1 MRQSDNLDK
10 KAIPLGM
17 IRTNVKLAE
26 SLGFNT
32 AMVLAGSN
40 IAISDLDN
48 IEHRVSYRQR
58 IRVLENILR
67 LVNQPDYWLALE
79 QEISIS
85 DFGLL
90 GYAMVSS
97 ATLEKAIQIAVK
109 YHKMAGAMF
118 ELSFFREGD
127 DAVLRLDNLLADG
140 PVGEYLVQDLF
151 KGISPLIG
159 VLTGEVF
166 TPSKINLDYSP
177 VSQRLNYTRAFNCDV
192 EFNQRYCEYRF
203 DAALLDKKLAAADSD
218 TARSCEEACRRLLIQ
233 IDIEDDLISRICTL
247 LLSTPGE
254 FPKLD
259 SVAASLSLGTRTL
272 RRRLKSLNTSYQK
285 VLDSVKQKL
294 AMQYL
299 QSTTLSVQEISDLLG
314 YSEVTNFRR
323 AFVKWADMSP
333 YQYRKQF
340 LDQDRQTQLGY

>member
-1 MRQSDNLDK
+1 MSQSDNLDK

-26 SLGFNT
+26 SLGFT
-32 AMVLAGSN
+32 MSMVLAGSD
-40 IAISDLDN
+40 ISVSDIDDT
-48 IEHRVSYRQR
+48 EQRVSYRQR
-58 IRVLENILR
+58 IQVLENILR
-67 LVNQPDYWLALE
+67 LVNQPDYWLARE
-79 QEISIS
+79 EDVSIS

-109 YHKMAGAMF
+109 YHKTAGAMF
-118 ELSFFREGD
+118 GLSFFRVGD

-140 PVGEYLVQDLF
+140 AVGEYLVQDLF
-151 KGISPLIG
+151 KGITPLIG
-159 VLTGEVF
+159 LLTGEVF
-166 TPSKINLDYSP
+166 NPSKIKLNYSP
-177 VSQRLNYTRAFNCDV
+177 VSEELNYTRAFKCEV
-192 EFNQRYCEYRF
+192 EFDQSYCEYRF
-203 DAALLDKKLAAADSD
+203 DASLLDKKLAAADSD

-259 SVAASLSLGTRTL
+259 SVADSLSLGTRTL

-294 AMQYL
+294 AMEYL

-323 AFVKWADMSP
+323 AFVKWAAMSP
-333 YQYRKQF
+333 YQYRKQV
-340 LDQDRQTQLGY
+340 LD

>member
-1 MRQSDNLDK
+1 MSQSDNLDK

-26 SLGFNT
+26 SLGFT
-32 AMVLAGSN
+32 KSMVLAGSD
-40 IAISDLDN
+40 ISVSDIDDT
-48 IEHRVSYRQR
+48 EQRVSYRQR
-58 IRVLENILR
+58 IQVLENILR
-67 LVNQPDYWLALE
+67 LVNQPDYWLARE
-79 QEISIS
+79 EDVSIS

-109 YHKMAGAMF
+109 YQKTAGAMF
-118 ELSFFREGD
+118 GLSFFRVGD
-127 DAVLRLDNLLADG
+127 DAVLRLNNLLADG
-140 PVGEYLVQDLF
+140 AVGEYLVQDLF
-151 KGISPLIG
+151 KGITPLIG
-159 VLTGEVF
+159 LLTGEVF
-166 TPSKINLDYSP
+166 NPSKIKLDYSP
-177 VSQRLNYTRAFNCDV
+177 ASEELNYTRAFKCEV
-192 EFNQRYCEYRF
+192 EFDQSYCEYRF
-203 DAALLDKKLAAADSD
+203 DASLLDKKLAAADSD

-233 IDIEDDLISRICTL
+233 IDIEDDLISRVCTL

-254 FPKLD
+254 FPKLN
-259 SVAASLSLGTRTL
+259 SVADSLSLGTRTL

-294 AMQYL
+294 AMEYL

-323 AFVKWADMSP
+323 AFVKWAAMSP
-333 YQYRKQF
+333 YQYRKQV
-340 LDQDRQTQLGY
+340 LD

>member
-17 IRTNVKLAE
+17 IRTSVKLAE
-26 SLGFNT
+26 SLGIS
-32 AMVLAGSN
+32 ASMVLSGSN
-40 IAISDLDN
+40 ILISELDD
-48 IEHRVSYRQR
+48 IEQRVSYRQR
-58 IRVLENILR
+58 ILVLENLLG
-67 LVNQPDYWLALE
+67 LVDKPDYWLARE
-79 QEISIS
+79 EEFSIS

-118 ELSFFREGD
+118 ELSFFREEG

-140 PVGEYLVQDLF
+140 PVGEYLVSDLF
-151 KGISPLIG
+151 KGITPLIG
-159 VLTGEVF
+159 LLTGDTF
-166 TPSKINLDYSP
+166 NPSKIKLDYKP
-177 VSQRLNYTRAFNCDV
+177 VSDVVNYRQAFNCDV
-192 EFNQRYCEYRF
+192 EFDQNYCEYRF
-203 DAALLDKKLAAADSD
+203 DATLLDKKLAAADSD
-218 TARSCEEACRRLLIQ
+218 TARTCEEACRRLLIQ

-259 SVAASLSLGTRTL
+259 SVAYSLSLGTRTL

-285 VLDSVKQKL
+285 VLDSVKRKL
-294 AMQYL
+294 AMEYL

-333 YQYRKQF
+333 YQYRKQIV
-340 LDQDRQTQLGY
+340 GPS